1 MTEKDIREM
10 LEDLG
15 SKVSV
20 LAEENRVCKT
30 RDDAGRKLISLL
42 GDYLTQ
48 SDWIKLYEST
58 DDLFIKNI
66 MKDWGS
72 YLFPEDFER

>member
-15 SKVSV
+15 KKVSF
-20 LAEENRVCKT
+20 LAEENRVYKN
-30 RDDAGRKLISLL
+30 RDDAGRQLISLL
-42 GDYLTQ
+42 GNYLTQ

-58 DDLFIKNI
+58 DDSYIKHI
-66 MKDWGS
+66 MKDWGTH
-72 YLFPEDFER
+72 LFPENFKK

>member
-72 YLFPEDFER
+72 YLFPEDFEK